1 MLASVRRHFFV
12 LALAACSALS
22 AHASDWPAKPINFV
36 VPWPA
41 GGASDVAARVI
52 APLLAEDLKQPV
64 IVLNKAGATGNLG
77 AEFVLQTPPDGY
89 NLFLGS
95 GSHLINS
102 SLSEYN
108 QQPLRYNIVKDF
120 DFATV
125 VTDLRMVMVV
135 NPAVKA
141 NTLQELVTLAKA
153 NPGKLTFSSS
163 GNGSTQHLSGELFL
177 RAAGV
182 DMLHVPYKGIAPSV
196 NDLIAGVVDMSIESL
211 ASVLPHIK
219 AGKLRAIAVMSG
231 EPIPALPDVPLAR
244 SVYPQLVVS
253 GPQYIGVPR
262 GTPPAVLQR
271 LNAAFGKVL
280 QDPRVRAHLD
290 GLGVAVLY
298 ASPDESARM
307 IRAER
312 EKWARVIKDA
322 NIKTN

>member
-1 MLASVRRHFFV
+1 MLLSSVRRRLLL
-12 LALAACSALS
+12 LALACSAVS
-22 AHASDWPAKPINFV
+22 SHAAGWPTKPINLV

-41 GGASDVAARVI
+41 GGATDVAARVI

-77 AEFVLQTPPDGY
+77 AEAVLQTPPDGY

-102 SLSEYN
+102 ALSEYN
-108 QQPLRYNIVKDF
+108 EQPLRYNVTKDF
-120 DFATV
+120 DFVTV

-141 NTLQELVTLAKA
+141 NTLQELAALAKA

-163 GNGSTQHLSGELFL
+163 GNGSTQHLAGELFL
-177 RAAGV
+177 KAAGV

-196 NDLIAGVVDMSIESL
+196 NDLIAGVVNMSIESL

-231 EPIPALPDVPLAR
+231 EPIPALPNVPLAK
-244 SVYPQLVVS
+244 STYPQLVVS
-253 GPQYIGVPR
+253 GPQYIGVPK
-262 GTPPAVLQR
+262 GTPAAAVNR
-271 LNAAFGKVL
+271 LNAAFVKVL
-280 QDPRVRAHLD
+280 QDPTVRARLD
-290 GLGVAVLY
+290 GLGVAAVT
-298 ASPDESARM
+298 ASPEESTRM

-322 NIKTN
+322 NIKIE